1 MLIQTQIDSYAL
13 GNAFKSLPLT
23 LFAFSICQSIFVIFQ
38 TYNSPLTR
46 FEEVYVSLNIY
57 PETINSDSEGDL

>member
-1 MLIQTQIDSYAL
+1 MHVEIPL
-13 GNAFKSLPLT
+13 NHSLRP
-23 LFAFSICQSIFVIFQ
+23 LFAFSICQRIFVIFQ